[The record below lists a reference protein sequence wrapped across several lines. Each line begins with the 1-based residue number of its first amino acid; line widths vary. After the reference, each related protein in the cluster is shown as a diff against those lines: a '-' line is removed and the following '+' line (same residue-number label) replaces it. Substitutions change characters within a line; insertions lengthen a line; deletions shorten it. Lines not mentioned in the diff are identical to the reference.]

1 MPPVIEYNGHNGE
14 PIENHHH
21 SLNDIIAGPYDP
33 PFPQNGIA
41 NAPHM
46 SKFATSASTWRICLK
61 SDVACCQITLDPVS
75 DYGHTNVSSQK

>member
-46 SKFATSASTWRICLK
+46 SKFATSAST
-61 SDVACCQITLDPVS
+61 
-75 DYGHTNVSSQK
+75 